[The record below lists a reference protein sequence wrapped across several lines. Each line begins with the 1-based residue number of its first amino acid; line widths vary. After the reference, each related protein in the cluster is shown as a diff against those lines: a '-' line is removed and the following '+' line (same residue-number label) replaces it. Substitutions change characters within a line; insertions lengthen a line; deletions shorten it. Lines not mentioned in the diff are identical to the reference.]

1 MNTPTTYESSG
12 RSTFEMLQQVKN
24 GDILVAGL
32 KELELDRY
40 QVLLFI
46 ASELLVLK
54 GLAENSSDKDIVQEL
69 NRISWSLIE
78 RAKIQARSMTE
89 SGNVRSN

>member
-1 MNTPTTYESSG
+1 M
-12 RSTFEMLQQVKN
+12 
-24 GDILVAGL
+24 AGL